1 MKSKKMATTFV
12 EFKNYGFW
20 VHDSILEGL
29 LYLIVKEL
37 KASPLDDE
45 WKYKIIDK
53 WNYAYLSGFSGSI
66 PIELEENLPD
76 EEKINAIVATLTLII
91 NKIESDEQYL
101 SADEM
106 NKNFVGGRKLK
117 WTEINKEGF
126 LRTARMTIGLLE
138 GRLKTNAS
146 SPLTYL
152 KFE

>member
-1 MKSKKMATTFV
+1 MATTFV
-12 EFKNYGFW
+12 EYKNYGFW
-20 VHDSILEGL
+20 AHDSFLEGI

-76 EEKINAIVATLTLII
+76 EENLKVVLDTLKLII
-91 NKIESDEQYL
+91 GKIETDDHYL
-101 SADEM
+101 SAEEM
-106 NKNFVGGRKLK
+106 NKHFVGGRRMK
-117 WTEINKEGF
+117 WVEINKEGF
-126 LRTARMTIGLLE
+126 IRTAQMTIDLLE
-138 GRLKTNAS
+138 GKLKTDAS

-152 KFE
+152 KFD